1 MQRDATDTLIMEAA
15 QLEFARRGFHKTV
28 VSDIADR
35 AGVGKGT
42 VYRRFGNKEELFG
55 TLIKS
60 GSQELQAR
68 ISEVMVQA
76 GSAREA
82 LAGILDVHFDFFD
95 NSREIIE
102 IIIVEGMQLTK
113 QSRVGFVRELAN
125 VRSLFADFFARGI
138 REGVFVASDPD
149 KLAML
154 FYAHIW
160 SILRGA
166 VIFREEDPR
175 RNYRSLMLE
184 VFLHGVEVRPNPGG
198 ARNRAN
204 RAGDTTGKGRD
215 L

>member
-1 MQRDATDTLIMEAA
+1 MQRDATDRTIMEAA

-60 GSQELQAR
+60 GSMELQER
-68 ISEVMVQA
+68 ISRVMA
-76 GSAREA
+76 TAADSREA
-82 LAGILDVHFDFFD
+82 LALILDVHFDFFD
-95 NSREIIE
+95 DSREIIE

-113 QSRVGFVRELAN
+113 QSRSGFVRELSN
-125 VRSLFADFFARGI
+125 VRRLFSDFFASGMRKG
-138 REGVFVASDPD
+138 EFAPCDPD

-154 FYAHIW
+154 FYGHIW

-166 VIFREEDPR
+166 VIFGEKNPR
-175 RNYRSLMLE
+175 AVYRSLMLE
-184 VFLHGVEVRPNPGG
+184 VFLHGAEAGPRGNASD
-198 ARNRAN
+198 ARA
-204 RAGDTTGKGRD
+204 RD
-215 L
+215 